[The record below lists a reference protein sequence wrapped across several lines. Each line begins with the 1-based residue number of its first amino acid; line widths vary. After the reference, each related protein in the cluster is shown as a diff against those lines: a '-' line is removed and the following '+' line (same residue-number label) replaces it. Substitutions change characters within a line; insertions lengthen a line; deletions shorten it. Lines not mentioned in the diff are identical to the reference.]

1 MYTTRSSLWSECDQI
16 CGRWSDR
23 ACGSWGV
30 HNFQCILSRG
40 VWRVAWRKHTRAPRC
55 SWWCVDIYIKVH
67 MFVVFKFVK
76 PWVVLAVV
84 RKLLQLVLCVGFLL
98 ICLEIAW
105 ITRNNITIS
114 DSQTNALCRWEF
126 KMNYE
131 DWVTSEKPN
140 LGTDVASRVE
150 KAMRTT
156 SPWFLSQKML
166 YHFFWCTPFPH
177 NLVEIQHRSWFAEDC
192 SLHPV
197 LFKA

>member
-1 MYTTRSSLWSECDQI
+1 MYTTRSSLWSECDQF

-30 HNFQCILSRG
+30 HSFQCILSRG
-40 VWRVAWRKHTRAPRC
+40 VWRVAWRKHTRAPGC

-67 MFVVFKFVK
+67 MFVIFKFIK

-84 RKLLQLVLCVGFLL
+84 SKLLQLVLCVGFLL

-114 DSQTNALCRWEF
+114 DSQTNALSRWEF

-131 DWVTSEKPN
+131 DWVTFEKPN
-140 LGTDVASRVE
+140 LGTDTASRVH

-156 SPWFLSQKML
+156 SLLMSLALRIKEETRQAINDLLKVHPKWTWLS
-166 YHFFWCTPFPH
+166 
-177 NLVEIQHRSWFAEDC
+177 NL
-192 SLHPV
+192 SLW
-197 LFKA
+197 L